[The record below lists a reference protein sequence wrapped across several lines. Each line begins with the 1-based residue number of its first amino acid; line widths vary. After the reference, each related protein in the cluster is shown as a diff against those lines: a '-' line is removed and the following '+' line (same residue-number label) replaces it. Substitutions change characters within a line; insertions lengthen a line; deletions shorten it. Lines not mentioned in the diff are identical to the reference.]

1 VTARRRVGVL
11 AAGLLFAAAAVPA
24 ASLAAYAHDS
34 LVSADPTAGATV
46 TTLQQVSLSFSADPI
61 DEDGAD
67 VVQVVGPDGRYYE
80 TGCPSLAGP
89 VVTAPVALGPAGE
102 YRVEW
107 KIVSSDGHPV
117 SDDYTFIYAPAADAT
132 AATGEASPVCGRE
145 SLPTDAAAPPVAA
158 GGDAGDVWLG
168 VGIAAVVVIG
178 VGVGAWLLIRRPRV
192 EE

>member
-1 VTARRRVGVL
+1 ML
-11 AAGLLFAAAAVPA
+11 AAGLLLAAAAVPA

-34 LVSADPTAGATV
+34 LVSSDPAAGTTV
-46 TTLQQVSLSFSADPI
+46 TALQQVSLSFNADPI

-80 TGCPSLAGP
+80 TDCPSLSGP

-117 SDDYTFIYAPAADAT
+117 SDAYAFTYAPAAGAT
-132 AATGEASPVCGRE
+132 AASGEASPVCGRE
-145 SLPTDAAAPPVAA
+145 TPTTDAAAPPADT
-158 GGDAGDVWLG
+158 GGDDGGLWLG
-168 VGIAAVVVIG
+168 VGIAAVVVVG
-178 VGVGAWLLIRRPRV
+178 VGVVAWLLIRRPKA